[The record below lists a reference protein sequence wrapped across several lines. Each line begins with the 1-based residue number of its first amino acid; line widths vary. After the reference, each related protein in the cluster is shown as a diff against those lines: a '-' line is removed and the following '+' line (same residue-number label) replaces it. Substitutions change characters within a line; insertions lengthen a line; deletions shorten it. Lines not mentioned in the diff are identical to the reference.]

1 MVSVIDIVK
10 QIKLTVDVIYMNK
23 QNKNSLAILPAL
35 NFNTYPLH
43 ITYILISATI
53 VSYCTSGH
61 CFDE

>member
-23 QNKNSLAILPAL
+23 QNKDSLAILPAL

-43 ITYILISATI
+43 ITYIPISAII
-53 VSYCTSGH
+53 VR
-61 CFDE
+61 